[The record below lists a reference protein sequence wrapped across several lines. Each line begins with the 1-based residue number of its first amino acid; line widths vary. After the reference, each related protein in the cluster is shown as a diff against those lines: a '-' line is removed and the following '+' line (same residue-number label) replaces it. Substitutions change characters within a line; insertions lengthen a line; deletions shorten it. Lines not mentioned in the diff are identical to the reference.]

1 MQSENLP
8 AAAGAPAVPSPGA
21 QLRRAREA
29 RGESVSEVA
38 FALKLSPRQID
49 ALERDDFAALP
60 GTAFVRGF
68 LRNYARY
75 LGLDA
80 APLLDGVQHL
90 AGSAAPDLS
99 PIRNA
104 DGDLPSRSGRR
115 RGAFPAGMLVLALML
130 LVAAGWYFDGFR
142 TDLPGLADNGS
153 MESVPT
159 ENAPAESAP
168 VAVLPLER
176 GDAGPPP
183 AAGAAA
189 SGADNPPP
197 VAAST
202 PAASAAE
209 IPAKAETPAAVD
221 GRVAPAPAAQ
231 VPATQVPAAPPAQT
245 AEDGRS
251 AAASPPPA
259 APSAAPQAGGSG
271 GRLVLRFGADS
282 WVEVR
287 DAAGAILHSGLNR
300 AGSARTVQGTPPF
313 ALVVGNAAGVAVEF
327 DGRPVDLAAH
337 ARGSVARLTLG
348 E

>member
-8 AAAGAPAVPSPGA
+8 AAPGESAVPSPGA

-38 FALKLSPRQID
+38 FALKLNPRQID

-80 APLLDGVQHL
+80 APLLDGVQRL
-90 AGSAAPDLS
+90 AGAAAPDLS

-104 DGDLPSRSGRR
+104 DGDLPSHSGRR
-115 RGAFPAGMLVLALML
+115 RGTFPAGMLVLVLVLM
-130 LVAAGWYFDGFR
+130 VAAGWYFDGFR
-142 TDLPGLADNGS
+142 TDSPGLV
-153 MESVPT
+153 ESGPV
-159 ENAPAESAP
+159 ESAP

-183 AAGAAA
+183 VAGAAA
-189 SGADNPPP
+189 LGADNPPQP
-197 VAAST
+197 ETAAST
-202 PAASAAE
+202 PAATAAE
-209 IPAKAETPAAVD
+209 IPVKAETLAAAEE
-221 GRVAPAPAAQ
+221 GVAPAPAAP
-231 VPATQVPAAPPAQT
+231 VPPAQV
-245 AEDGRS
+245 AEDRS
-251 AAASPPPA
+251 GGAGSPLAAAPET
-259 APSAAPQAGGSG
+259 GGSS

-282 WVEVR
+282 WIEVR

-300 AGSARTVQGTPPF
+300 AGTARTVQGAPPF

-327 DGRPVDLAAH
+327 DGRTVDLAAH
-337 ARGSVARLTLG
+337 TRGSVARLTLG

>member
-8 AAAGAPAVPSPGA
+8 AAAGEPAVPSPGA

-153 MESVPT
+153 MESVPA

-176 GDAGPPP
+176 GDAGPG
-183 AAGAAA
+183 AGAVAP
-189 SGADNPPP
+189 GADNPLQPE

-202 PAASAAE
+202 PAATAAE

-231 VPATQVPAAPPAQT
+231 VPATEVPAAPPAPV

-259 APSAAPQAGGSG
+259 APQAGSG

-300 AGSARTVQGTPPF
+300 AGSVRTVQGKPPF

-327 DGRPVDLAAH
+327 DGRTVDLAAH

>member
-8 AAAGAPAVPSPGA
+8 AAAGESAVPSPGA

-38 FALKLSPRQID
+38 FALKLNPRQID

-80 APLLDGVQHL
+80 APLLDGVQRL
-90 AGSAAPDLS
+90 AGAAAPDLS

-104 DGDLPSRSGRR
+104 DGDLPSHSGRR
-115 RGAFPAGMLVLALML
+115 RGTFPAGMLVLVLVLM
-130 LVAAGWYFDGFR
+130 VAAGWYFDGFR
-142 TDLPGLADNGS
+142 TDSPGPVESGPAALLPA
-153 MESVPT
+153 
-159 ENAPAESAP
+159 
-168 VAVLPLER
+168 ER
-176 GDAGPPP
+176 GDAGPPSV
-183 AAGAAA
+183 AGAAVL
-189 SGADNPPP
+189 GADNPPQP
-197 VAAST
+197 EAAANT
-202 PAASAAE
+202 PAATAAE
-209 IPAKAETPAAVD
+209 IPLKAETPAAAE
-221 GRVAPAPAAQ
+221 GGVAPTSAPAAPVPPAQ
-231 VPATQVPAAPPAQT
+231 VAEDGNSGAGSPSPAAPET
-245 AEDGRS
+245 
-251 AAASPPPA
+251 
-259 APSAAPQAGGSG
+259 GGSR

-282 WVEVR
+282 WIEVR

-300 AGSARTVQGTPPF
+300 AGTARTVQGAPPF

-327 DGRPVDLAAH
+327 DGRTVDLAAH
-337 ARGSVARLTLG
+337 TRGSVARLTLG